1 MIRRI
6 LGRAL
11 TRAQIWQMKRLW
23 RMSPHV
29 QCKGLCSGACTNVP
43 VTPIEALYIIQK
55 HSAVLVPA
63 AHVVTVMPTLGANSP
78 CPMLKAGRCSIYDD
92 RPLVCRQYGHKVATL
107 DCGHDCV
114 AKVPLTEQLMLDL
127 WTSLVYLLD
136 PLGIPPASFHGS
148 VVFAS
153 LQEQIGNLEVE
164 VETE

>member
-1 MIRRI
+1 MIDCSKLCRRVTHGDHKSN
-6 LGRAL
+6 LFF
-11 TRAQIWQMKRLW
+11 
-23 RMSPHV
+23 
-29 QCKGLCSGACTNVP
+29 GA
-43 VTPIEALYIIQK
+43 
-55 HSAVLVPA
+55 
-63 AHVVTVMPTLGANSP
+63 
-78 CPMLKAGRCSIYDD
+78 
-92 RPLVCRQYGHKVATL
+92 L

-136 PLGIPPASFHGS
+136 PLGIPPASFHGP